1 MAQWF
6 THQPLTSLL
15 LPVLATQAIGRSAKI
30 KALITGIPLMIIL
43 KIVRVVY
50 QFMAQLQVPHAFE
63 IMFAAQIIN
72 QYVLPFAL
80 WLAFTYKDVFKRAK
94 AYICPI
100 CGAEKVGIVEHIKV
114 KHGENALEDKRVKAM
129 LEARTQRGVF
139 KVSKVVEKLRLSKV
153 GILDYIKKMFKA
165 MLRKKN

>member
-30 KALITGIPLMIIL
+30 KALITGLPLMIIL

-72 QYVLPFAL
+72 QYILPFAL
-80 WLAFTYKDVFKRAK
+80 WLAFTYKDVLK
-94 AYICPI
+94 
-100 CGAEKVGIVEHIKV
+100 GQGHIF
-114 KHGENALEDKRVKAM
+114 
-129 LEARTQRGVF
+129 ARFVVQR
-139 KVSKVVEKLRLSKV
+139 R
-153 GILDYIKKMFKA
+153 
-165 MLRKKN
+165 

>member
-1 MAQWF
+1 M
-6 THQPLTSLL
+6 
-15 LPVLATQAIGRSAKI
+15 
-30 KALITGIPLMIIL
+30 
-43 KIVRVVY
+43 
-50 QFMAQLQVPHAFE
+50 
-63 IMFAAQIIN
+63 
-72 QYVLPFAL
+72 
-80 WLAFTYKDVFKRAK
+80 
-94 AYICPI
+94 
-100 CGAEKVGIVEHIKV
+100 